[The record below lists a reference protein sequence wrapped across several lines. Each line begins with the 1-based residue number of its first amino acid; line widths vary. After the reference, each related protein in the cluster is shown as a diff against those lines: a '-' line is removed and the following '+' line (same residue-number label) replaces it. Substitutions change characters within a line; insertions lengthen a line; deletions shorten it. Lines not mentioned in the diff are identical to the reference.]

1 MTPSR
6 WGSGAPPGIEA
17 IVIGTSA
24 GGIDALSRL
33 LPALP
38 ADARLAVFVV
48 VHLPPA
54 QPSLLTEIF
63 QPRCAL
69 RVQEAEDKQRVEPGT
84 LYFAPPDYHLLLDAG
99 PQLALSA
106 DPPVH
111 FSRPS
116 IDALFESA
124 ADVYGK
130 ALLGIVLTGAS
141 EDGANGLL
149 AIHQAGGA
157 TLVQRPSD
165 AATPAMPLYAI
176 QRCPAARVLGLEDM
190 GMLLQD
196 ASVLSRR

>member
-1 MTPSR
+1 MNPSQLPP
-6 WGSGAPPGIEA
+6 GALVGIEA
-17 IVIGTSA
+17 IAIGASA
-24 GGIDALSRL
+24 GGIDALAQL
-33 LPALP
+33 LPMLP

-48 VHLPPA
+48 VHLPSS

-63 QPRCAL
+63 QSKCAL
-69 RVQEAEDKQRVEPGT
+69 RVQEAEDKQMVEPGT
-84 LYFAPPDYHLLLDAG
+84 LYFAPPDYHLLLDPG

-111 FSRPS
+111 FSRPA

-124 ADVYGK
+124 AEVYGK

-157 TLVQRPSD
+157 TLVQRPSE

-176 QRCPAARVLGLEDM
+176 QRCPAARVLSLEEM

-196 ASVLSRR
+196 LARGSAR

>member
-1 MTPSR
+1 MKPSR
-6 WGSGAPPGIEA
+6 WGSGAPMGIEA
-17 IVIGTSA
+17 IAIGASA
-24 GGIDALSRL
+24 GGIDALSQL

-38 ADARLAVFVV
+38 TDARLAVFVV

-63 QPRCAL
+63 QLRCAL
-69 RVQEAEDKQRVEPGT
+69 WVQEAEDKQMVEPGT

-141 EDGANGLL
+141 EDGASGLL
-149 AIHQAGGA
+149 AIHQAGGS
-157 TLVQRPSD
+157 TWVQRPSD

-176 QRCPAARVLGLEDM
+176 QRCPAARVLSLEEM
-190 GMLLQD
+190 GMLFQD
-196 ASVLSRR
+196 VAR

>member
-1 MTPSR
+1 MSPSR
-6 WGSGAPPGIEA
+6 LVSGAPVGIEA
-17 IVIGTSA
+17 IAIGASA
-24 GGIDALSRL
+24 GGIDALTQL

-48 VHLPPA
+48 VHLPPT

-63 QPRCAL
+63 QLRCAL
-69 RVQEAEDKQRVEPGT
+69 RVQEAEDKQMVEPGT
-84 LYFAPPDYHLLLDAG
+84 LYFAPPDYHLLLDPG

-124 ADVYGK
+124 AEVYGR

-141 EDGANGLL
+141 EDGASGLL

-176 QRCPAARVLGLEDM
+176 QRCPAARVLGLEEM
-190 GMLLQD
+190 GMLLQEV
-196 ASVLSRR
+196 AKGSAP

>member
-1 MTPSR
+1 MSPSR
-6 WGSGAPPGIEA
+6 RAFDAPTGIEA
-17 IVIGTSA
+17 IAIGASA
-24 GGIDALSRL
+24 GGIDALSQL

-48 VHLPPA
+48 VHLPPS

-63 QPRCAL
+63 QLRCAL
-69 RVQEAEDKQRVEPGT
+69 RVQEAEDKQMVEPGT
-84 LYFAPPDYHLLLDAG
+84 LYFAPPDYHLLLDPG
-99 PQLALSA
+99 PQLALST

-111 FSRPS
+111 YSRPS
-116 IDALFESA
+116 IDTLFESA

-141 EDGANGLL
+141 EDGASGLL

-165 AATPAMPLYAI
+165 AATPTMPLYAI
-176 QRCPAARVLGLEDM
+176 QRCPAARVLGLEEM

-196 ASVLSRR
+196 VAR